1 MAGLLDF
8 VNSPAGMGLLSAGF
22 AGLANANRN
31 TPYNNLGRAGL
42 AGLTGYTAASALQ
55 EQTLKRQQA
64 EKLKA
69 AIPTL
74 YKPGEDGEMRFDAM
88 EALRLGA
95 DPSTLGDYAKVP
107 TLGRA
112 KVARTQ
118 EIEGP
123 DGSKQVVQLDE
134 YGNQVGSSLSGYV
147 APQLVDTG
155 SSKQFVK
162 PTAGQAFAVDLSPS
176 EVLAHQR
183 GQASL
188 QLRAQNNRILQDAN
202 DINRQ
207 ATRTQIV
214 AGADGKNYLIDKGTG
229 EARVAT
235 TGDGKVVTSGD
246 AAVDANKRVRDANDA
261 VELIRAARDAL
272 PGATGSGIG
281 ATVDAAGRYVGVTTE
296 SAKRAAQL
304 EALGGALVM
313 KMPRMEGPQSNLDQ
327 LLYREM
333 AGKIGDRTVPV
344 EEREAALQTVEQ
356 LLGKYATNKPQP
368 QSQPAAPAAYDAEKE
383 ARYQAWKRQQGIQ

>member
-55 EQTLKRQQA
+55 DTRRKAEQQELARKSLPELFKTGSDGATTFDWKRGVELEIDPKTL
-64 EKLKA
+64 A
-69 AIPTL
+69 AYAALP
-74 YKPGEDGEMRFDAM
+74 DA
-88 EALRLGA
+88 
-95 DPSTLGDYAKVP
+95 
-107 TLGRA
+107 GRA
-112 KVARTQ
+112 KVERTIDVTGANGQ
-118 EIEGP
+118 
-123 DGSKQVVQLDE
+123 KQTVQYDA
-134 YGNQVGSSLSGYV
+134 YGRPVGGGIDAYV

-155 SSKQFVK
+155 DRKQFVV
-162 PTAGQAFAVDLSPS
+162 PTAGQAFDVGMSPA
-176 EVLAHQR
+176 EALANQR

-188 QLRAQNNRILQDAN
+188 HLRAQNNRLLQDAN
-202 DINRQ
+202 DINRM

-214 AGADGKNYLIDKGTG
+214 AGADGQNYLIDKGTG
-229 EARVAT
+229 EARVAAT
-235 TGDGKVVTSGD
+235 ADGQPVKSGD
-246 AAVDANKRVRDANDA
+246 AAVDAAKRVRDANDA
-261 VELIRAARDAL
+261 VDLIKKARETL
-272 PGATGSGIG
+272 PGATGSGVG
-281 ATVDAAGRYVGVTTE
+281 ALADTAGRYVGVTSD

-327 LLYREM
+327 ILYREM

-344 EEREAALQTVEQ
+344 AEREAALQTVEG
-356 LLGKYATNKPQP
+356 LLGKYATNKPA
-368 QSQPAAPAAYDAEKE
+368 PAAPPAYDAEKE
-383 ARYQAWKRQQGIQ
+383 ARYQAWKRQQGGQ